1 MSFKYFEFLSVNQ
14 GFFFRSS
21 KGSSSHCSED
31 SGGSDRCSVTVRD
44 SYFYV
49 RVFAHSRLSNAKL
62 EIRGGNIESVE
73 EVDPTTISQSALPSI
88 RKFLNDHTTGYL
100 SFRTHI

>member
-31 SGGSDRCSVTVRD
+31 SGGSDSCSVTVRD

-49 RVFAHSRLSNAKL
+49 RVFAHSQLSNAKL

-73 EVDPTTISQSALPSI
+73 EVDVVDQTTLPSVS
-88 RKFLNDHTTGYL
+88 KFLDTVF
-100 SFRTHI
+100 SHIVATATILL